1 MIKTL
6 RSTAK
11 LLISSLVLCGSMSL
25 FGCSAEEKILV
36 PDIPVDPQESIVLD
50 TSGMLSDD
58 EIASLTDDVQ
68 DTAEYID
75 MNVLVFVSG
84 NAIGGTD
91 YKTQLFCEEVCFDNY
106 DKDADSVVLY
116 MDLAG
121 HGDKSYAPYD
131 FIYTRNRA
139 RFYYPSEYDNAED
152 RISKI
157 FSTMNP
163 YLPRGDEDPYTAVGK
178 FLEGLERYYDEGVSN
193 LKYFYV
199 EDTGKYIVMNSKG
212 ELEQRESQP
221 KNWGMIIIISI
232 VVSFVASAI
241 TFFCIKNH
249 YKFKSRPSG
258 LQYMRSDGVKFTNN
272 SDTFIR
278 KYQIRRKQ
286 TSSSSSGGGGGGSI
300 GHTSSGGGGGGN
312 HR

>member
-1 MIKTL
+1 MMKIL
-6 RSTAK
+6 RSAAK
-11 LLISSLVLCGSMSL
+11 LLISSLVLCSSMSL
-25 FGCSAEEKILV
+25 FGCSVGEKALV

-58 EIASLTDDVQ
+58 EITSLTDDVQ

-84 NAIGGTD
+84 NAIGGSD
-91 YKTQLFCEEVCFDNY
+91 RNTQMFCEEVCLDNY

-116 MDLAG
+116 LDLAG
-121 HGDKSYAPYD
+121 HGDTSYAPYD

-139 RFYYPSEYDNAED
+139 RFYYPSEYDDAED
-152 RISKI
+152 RISAI

-178 FLEGLERYYDEGVSN
+178 FLEGLERYYDKGASD

-199 EDTGKYIVMNSKG
+199 ADTDKYITMNSKG
-212 ELEQRESQP
+212 ELKQSNSRP
-221 KNWGMIIIISI
+221 KNWGMGLLIGL
-232 VVSFVASAI
+232 VVSFIVSII
-241 TFFCIKNH
+241 TFFCIKSH
-249 YKFKSRPSG
+249 YKFKTAPSS
-258 LQYMRSDGVKFTNN
+258 LHYIRSDNMNFNQR
-272 SDTFIR
+272 SDVFIR
-278 KYQIRRKQ
+278 KYQIRTKRE
-286 TSSSSSGGGGGGSI
+286 TSSSSGGGGGGGGS
-300 GHTSSGGGGGGN
+300 TSSGGGGGGN